1 MPSWYMDHGIKL
13 AGDLNSQVF
22 TSPADAKD
30 FIKQRAT
37 EAGYKVAIGGS
48 RKKGKV
54 VVYSS

>member
-1 MPSWYMDHGIKL
+1 MDHGIKL